1 MQNKLQELTDKLYN
15 EGLSKGREEGEALL
29 AKAKSQAADIVA
41 EAEKKAAE
49 IMTKAEKE
57 AEAYKVKVAGDLKM
71 AASQSVQAT
80 RKDIEDLVV
89 FKMTGSATEKAL
101 SDEAF
106 VKEVIKAVAEKFN
119 AETAM
124 DLSLVLPESLKSS
137 LEPFVKNELSTIL
150 KGQVNASFSKKIAG
164 GFTIGPKDGS
174 YFISLTDETFKELIS
189 EYLRP
194 ATRKLLFGE

>member
-124 DLSLVLPESLKSS
+124 NLNLVLPETLKSS

>member
-119 AETAM
+119 AETSM
-124 DLSLVLPESLKSS
+124 DLNLVLPETLKSS

>member
-1 MQNKLQELTDKLYN
+1 MENKLQELTDKLYN

-124 DLSLVLPESLKSS
+124 DLNLVLPETLKSS